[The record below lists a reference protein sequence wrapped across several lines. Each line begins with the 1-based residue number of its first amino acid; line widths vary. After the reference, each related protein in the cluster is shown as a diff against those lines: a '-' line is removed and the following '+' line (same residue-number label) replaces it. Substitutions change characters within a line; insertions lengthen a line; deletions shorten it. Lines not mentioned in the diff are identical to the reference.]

1 MKLLLVGLTFY
12 VIKMPPK
19 TSKKST
25 KSKPAD
31 DSAAEDMGEEM
42 SPSKQSSLEA
52 FLDEPLKQQTDQL
65 NTLFLKFSKSTKAE
79 LDEIKKSQEFLGS
92 KFDDLIN
99 KIANNYRKTTRI
111 SVPQVLNL
119 LFLLYLD
126 FPLIF

>member
-1 MKLLLVGLTFY
+1 
-12 VIKMPPK
+12 
-19 TSKKST
+19 
-25 KSKPAD
+25 
-31 DSAAEDMGEEM
+31 MGEEM